1 MVKVKTTP
9 FMIKVHFY
17 KRINELQKMGA
28 LNLPS
33 KTLSA
38 ILTAYDEA
46 VRDTY
51 NQMENKNE

>member
-1 MVKVKTTP
+1 
-9 FMIKVHFY
+9 MIKVHFY